1 MMEYEAQLFEE
12 TQPMKRASHLLE
24 QAEQAASAGRL
35 REAYE
40 LALQATETAP
50 GYAQAWAL
58 RASFAPSLEEKI
70 ACMNRLNELQPEQN
84 DRRNSAYYFL
94 KELFDRDPFLA
105 YLNETQELYHVVNKD
120 MMVLRIPKKRTPVEP
135 FPPAGPSTLSPA
147 YRWLWLAFFGLM
159 LAGVPTLL
167 FAPMAARAA
176 LQAGGIHSSS
186 QLQIQS
192 TAVQLAAVALFGI
205 GCFFTLLFVLHV
217 I

>member
-1 MMEYEAQLFEE
+1 MEYSAQLSEE
-12 TQPMKRASHLLE
+12 TQPVRRASYLLE
-24 QAEQAASAGRL
+24 QAEQAASAGHL
-35 REAYE
+35 RDAYE

-50 GYAQAWAL
+50 GYAEAWAM
-58 RASFAPSLEEKI
+58 RATLASSLEEKV

-120 MMVLRIPKKRTPVEP
+120 MLVLRIPKKRTAMQP
-135 FPPAGPSTLSPA
+135 FPPAGPNTLSPA
-147 YRWLWLAFFGLM
+147 YRWLWLALFGLM

-167 FAPMAARAA
+167 FAPMAAQAA
-176 LQAGGIHSSS
+176 LRVAGSHGSS

-217 I
+217 M